1 MKRVQCSKS
10 VIFSKKELEIVT
22 DLFMGVGFNYYYE
35 LPLFDLK
42 TKPTPFYSLQTDY
55 VLVRPC
61 KQKFTQSFF
70 DRINKA
76 WDKMYEK

>member
-1 MKRVQCSKS
+1 MRRVQGSKS

-22 DLFMGVGFNYYYE
+22 DLFLGVGCNYYYE

-42 TKPTPFYSLQTDY
+42 AEPKVFYNLQTDY
-55 VLVRPC
+55 ILVRPC

-70 DRINKA
+70 DRINKT
-76 WDKMYEK
+76 WNKMYD